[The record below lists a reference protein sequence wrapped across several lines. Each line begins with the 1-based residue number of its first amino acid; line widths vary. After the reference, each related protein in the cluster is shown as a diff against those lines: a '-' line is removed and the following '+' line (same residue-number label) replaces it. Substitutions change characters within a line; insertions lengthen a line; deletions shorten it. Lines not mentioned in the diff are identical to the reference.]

1 MKTLFNRNKPG
12 LMKRPMI
19 WLGLALCLIGSSA
32 CSQSPALET
41 ETGAETAAGAT
52 AGQKTESQDA
62 DVWQVIYVND
72 QRIGYAYL
80 QTRIEDQAGTK
91 LIHNQSDSFL
101 KIKRFGQA
109 LNLETHLQTTENIT
123 GDLLSYRF
131 EMKNPPAD
139 STVSKGVIAGDQL
152 NIETKIANQL
162 KRSQLK
168 WDAAFHSPSY
178 LENVFKESPLQP
190 GEKKSFSMLM
200 PEYNKITEVNLTAIG
215 YEEVDL
221 HGGSRQKCL
230 HVEMKQ
236 SLLPGMLVDLYVTA
250 DGEVPKTAA
259 DFLGS
264 SMLTYTVSK
273 EVALEEI
280 SGEELDLAVQTLIK
294 VSPIPDAHETTKVVY
309 KLTLPNDDPSKFL
322 VKGATQQVKKLDERN
337 IELTVVKVPAPT
349 QFSEGKVESEYV
361 LPTQFIQSD
370 DPRVVKYAAEAVKS
384 EKNPWKKATL
394 MERYVY
400 QNLKKK
406 NFSTALASA
415 SEVAKNMEG
424 DCTEHAVLL
433 AAMLRAQKMP
443 SRVAVGLVYIPSR
456 SSFGGHMWTEVFLD
470 NRWLPL
476 DATLGKGGISAGHI
490 KLADSS
496 LADNAPAPLAIFL
509 PLLQA
514 VGKLSIEVI
523 DYAPKSAQ

>member
-1 MKTLFNRNKPG
+1 
-12 LMKRPMI
+12 
-19 WLGLALCLIGSSA
+19 
-32 CSQSPALET
+32 
-41 ETGAETAAGAT
+41 
-52 AGQKTESQDA
+52 
-62 DVWQVIYVND
+62 
-72 QRIGYAYL
+72 
-80 QTRIEDQAGTK
+80 
-91 LIHNQSDSFL
+91 
-101 KIKRFGQA
+101 
-109 LNLETHLQTTENIT
+109 
-123 GDLLSYRF
+123 
-131 EMKNPPAD
+131 
-139 STVSKGVIAGDQL
+139 
-152 NIETKIANQL
+152 
-162 KRSQLK
+162 
-168 WDAAFHSPSY
+168 
-178 LENVFKESPLQP
+178 
-190 GEKKSFSMLM
+190 
-200 PEYNKITEVNLTAIG
+200 
-215 YEEVDL
+215 
-221 HGGSRQKCL
+221 
-230 HVEMKQ
+230 MKQ

-476 DATLGKGGISAGHI
+476 DATLGKGESARDILSWPIPVWPTMRRHRWRFF
-490 KLADSS
+490 
-496 LADNAPAPLAIFL
+496 FL
-509 PLLQA
+509 YY
-514 VGKLSIEVI
+514 KR
-523 DYAPKSAQ
+523 